1 MKYFACLN
9 LRSMGLSI
17 ACLDI
22 VIALSILGICSYHLY
37 LDFLD
42 LSQWQQNDVQIMSPF
57 GTFIA
62 TLVDYVLVHEFSQ
75 AFYMIVTLTI
85 WIKALINLVVASI
98 MIDGIKKQRLICI
111 APWLINSCISM
122 LIEIAIF
129 VSLEIKIDD
138 LDASV
143 DRRIARSVIFGVFLV
158 LNALFAYGIY
168 ALYRLMKSSTNEN
181 RALQESI
188 VETSGMFQHVKV

>member
-188 VETSGMFQHVKV
+188 VETSESKLI

>member
-22 VIALSILGICSYHLY
+22 IIALSILGICSYHLY